1 MLARAARGGV
11 LGAFMNRILDCCALR
26 AQGWLAVSAVALL
39 LAACAGGGTPAPL
52 TGTYWNLKQVG
63 EQHFKP
69 LKGGRDAHLRLD
81 ARQKRA
87 TGYSG
92 VNSFSGSYES
102 GAESLKFGPIAATR
116 RAGPPAAMAFEAA
129 FFKSL
134 EATRSYRIAGEALEL
149 LDAEGRV
156 LARLEALAGL

>member
-1 MLARAARGGV
+1 MHQRSHRAAPLARRLLVVFAA
-11 LGAFMNRILDCCALR
+11 M
-26 AQGWLAVSAVALL
+26 L
-39 LAACAGGGTPAPL
+39 LAACAGSASTPL
-52 TGTYWNLKQVG
+52 IGSYWNVKQVG
-63 EQHFKP
+63 EQRFKP

-81 ARQKRA
+81 AAQKRA

-102 GAESLKFGPIAATR
+102 GAASLKFGPIAATR
-116 RAGPPAAMAFEAA
+116 RAGPPPAMAFEAA
-129 FFKSL
+129 FFKAL
-134 EATRSYRIAGEALEL
+134 EATRSYRIAGENLDL